1 MRNEAFERLFPKE
14 EFKMKTVKEL
24 MEDWKE
30 YKKLETS
37 VAAQRLSVEAEIYRA
52 MMKEKKFPHEGTTT
66 RDEDGLRLKIVTKL
80 NATVD
85 QDFAAANSELFK
97 AKYEYSKSLLKELS
111 PEQVKLV
118 AEGVVFKPAKP
129 SFSVEEI
136 KE

>member
-1 MRNEAFERLFPKE
+1 VRNEAFERLFPKE

-37 VAAQRLSVEAEIYRA
+37 VAASRVAVEAEIYRA

-66 RDEDGLRLKIVTKL
+66 RDEGSLRLKVVTKL
-80 NATVD
+80 NYTVD
-85 QDFAAANSELFK
+85 QEFAAKNPELFK
-97 AKYEYSKSLLKELS
+97 AEYKYSKTMLKGMTD
-111 PEQVKLV
+111 EQVALV
-118 AEGVVFKPAKP
+118 NEGIVSKPAKP